1 MIRLSRISLVEPS
14 THVKES
20 EIKGQE
26 SIRGNA
32 SRSALPGRGGNNLSR
47 NSIIGPLISFTAKR
61 LSALCQGRVL
71 ARAREGAV
79 HSGAPP
85 ARDGRMPE
93 IEPRRNVED
102 SQHRFWDIVDKAVS
116 FSL

>member
-1 MIRLSRISLVEPS
+1 MIRLSRISLVKARA
-14 THVKES
+14 HVKES

-32 SRSALPGRGGNNLSR
+32 SQSVLPGRDGNNLSR

-85 ARDGRMPE
+85 ARDGRIPE

-102 SQHRFWDIVDKAVS
+102 SQHRFWDIVDKAVP